1 MRGDAHRLIPETY
14 PTRLDLPTRFGDM
27 DANGHLNN
35 VAIAQL
41 FEEARVQFNTG
52 TAKLFDGPNPHLIR
66 PRFMVAHVGIDYL
79 AEGHYPAP
87 VALMLGVAHI
97 GSSSF
102 RMAMAAFQDTRC
114 IALSDAVLVVRGP
127 DGGAAPLPAILRE
140 RLEAHRLNG

>member
-1 MRGDAHRLIPETY
+1 MRGDPGRLLAETY
-14 PTRLDLPTRFGDM
+14 PARLDLPTRFGDM

-52 TAKLFDGPNPHLIR
+52 TARLFAGPR

-79 AEGHYPAP
+79 AEGHYPHA
-87 VALMLGVAHI
+87 VALMLGVSHI
-97 GSSSF
+97 GTSSF
-102 RMAMAAFQDTRC
+102 RMAMAAFQAERC

-140 RLEAHRLNG
+140 RLEAHRLLG

>member
-1 MRGDAHRLIPETY
+1 MRGNPHRLRPETY
-14 PTRLDLPTRFGDM
+14 PSRLDLPTRFGDM

-52 TAKLFDGPNPHLIR
+52 TAKLFDAPR

-79 AEGHYPAP
+79 AEGHYPLP

-97 GSSSF
+97 GTSSF
-102 RMAMAAFQDTRC
+102 RMAMAAFQGEVC

-127 DGGAAPLPAILRE
+127 EGGAAALPAILRE
-140 RLEAHRLNG
+140 RLEAHRLLG

>member
-1 MRGDAHRLIPETY
+1 MRDDPRRLQAAAY
-14 PTRLDLPTRFGDM
+14 PARLDLPTRFGDM

-52 TAKLFDGPNPHLIR
+52 SAQVLGGAR
-66 PRFMVAHVGIDYL
+66 PRMMVAHVGIDYL
-79 AEGHYPAP
+79 AEGHYPLP
-87 VALMLGVAHI
+87 VALMMGIAAI

-102 RMAMAAFQDTRC
+102 RMAMAAFQAARC
-114 IALSDAVLVVRGP
+114 IALCDSVLVVRGP
-127 DGGAAPLPAILRE
+127 DGGAAPLPPALLE